1 MDIKHARRE
10 IQRARDGRA
19 IALDILAELIDHVGL
34 LTEKVMKQQ
43 DRIDELEKKGKPF
56 HDSR

>member
-19 IALDILAELIDHVGL
+19 IALDILLELLEHVGV
-34 LTEKVMKQQ
+34 LTEKVMRQQ
-43 DRIDELEKKGKPF
+43 ERIDELAKQVNP
-56 HDSR
+56 S